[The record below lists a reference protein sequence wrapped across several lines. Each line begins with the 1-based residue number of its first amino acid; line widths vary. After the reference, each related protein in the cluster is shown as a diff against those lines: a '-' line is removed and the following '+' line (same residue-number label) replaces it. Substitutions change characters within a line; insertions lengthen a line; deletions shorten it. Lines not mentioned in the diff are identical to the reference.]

1 VRLRSLILCQ
11 QSETVELVGRV
22 CRELGVELQHCST
35 VKTAVEKFA
44 LQRFH
49 GVIVDDQDA
58 ASASTLLSEIQASA
72 NGKKSL
78 IVALAKTDAAL
89 DAVFGAGTHLV
100 IYKPLTH
107 DRLRNGLRAIRIL
120 MGRRQQR
127 ASTRVRVDIT
137 ASLTVNNGES
147 FAVKILDISGGGAA
161 LSLQRP
167 IPSAKTLQLSFSLPG
182 EQNRITTA
190 AELVWKDVKGNLG
203 VEFVNSDPAFNQLV
217 SSWLKVHAK

>member
-1 VRLRSLILCQ
+1 
-11 QSETVELVGRV
+11 
-22 CRELGVELQHCST
+22 
-35 VKTAVEKFA
+35 
-44 LQRFH
+44 
-49 GVIVDDQDA
+49 VIVDDQDA
-58 ASASTLLSEIQASA
+58 ASAATLLGEIQASPA
-72 NGKKSL
+72 GKKSL
-78 IVALAKTDAAL
+78 IVALAKTDASL

-137 ASLTVNNGES
+137 ASLSVNNGES

-161 LSLQRP
+161 LALQRP
-167 IPSAKTLQLSFSLPG
+167 LSSAKTLQLSFALPG
-182 EQNRITTA
+182 EQTRVTTA

-203 VEFVNSDPAFNQLV
+203 VEFVNSDPTFNRLV
-217 SSWLKVHAK
+217 ASWLKAHPSGK

>member
-1 VRLRSLILCQ
+1 
-11 QSETVELVGRV
+11 
-22 CRELGVELQHCST
+22 
-35 VKTAVEKFA
+35 
-44 LQRFH
+44 
-49 GVIVDDQDA
+49 VIVDDQDA

>member
-1 VRLRSLILCQ
+1 MLCRE
-11 QSETVELVGRV
+11 SETVALVNRV
-22 CRELGVELQHCST
+22 CRELGVELHHCP
-35 VKTAVEKFA
+35 TAETAIQKFA

-58 ASASTLLSEIQASA
+58 ASAALLLNDIQAA
-72 NGKKSL
+72 ENGKKPL

-100 IYKPLTH
+100 IYKPLSH

-127 ASTRVRVDIT
+127 SSVRVKVDIT
-137 ASLTVNNGES
+137 ASLTINNS
-147 FAVKILDISGGGAA
+147 DNFAVKILDISGGGAA

-167 IPSAKTLQLSFSLPG
+167 LPAVKTLKLSFALPG
-182 EQNRITTA
+182 EQRRITA
-190 AELVWKDVKGNLG
+190 DADLVWKDVKGNVG
-203 VEFVNSDPAFNQLV
+203 IEFVNSDAAFNELV
-217 SSWLKVHAK
+217 SNWMKAHSPRK